1 MEEAGA
7 RRVLP
12 REGDGITMREVVWRK
27 PFVGA
32 VLAVAVIV
40 VALAL
45 GPVERAG
52 AQGPKTLV
60 IAIGADQTGLD
71 PQTVE
76 NNESGF
82 IMATIYD
89 SIVNYRP
96 GTSEVGPGLAE
107 SWTVSPDG
115 KVYTFKLRRG
125 VKFHDGTPMNAH
137 TVAEDV
143 DRAINPNNPCYVFNR
158 KVDTYD
164 DFTYGSVKGGN
175 VVKMDVVDDSTLR
188 FTLPKPNAPFLSS
201 IAMVWQGIVSPAATK
216 KYNCDAS
223 Q

>member
-1 MEEAGA
+1 GPGGGPGRAVANGLLSGRSRGGWRRHGRMSRQKPTRVEWTRATSDPTIATVAARSSHGTQTQGCGMEEAVA

-27 PFVGA
+27 PFVGV
-32 VLAVAVIV
+32 VLAVAVIA

-89 SIVNYRP
+89 SIVNY
-96 GTSEVGPGLAE
+96 
-107 SWTVSPDG
+107 
-115 KVYTFKLRRG
+115 K
-125 VKFHDGTPMNAH
+125 
-137 TVAEDV
+137 
-143 DRAINPNNPCYVFNR
+143 
-158 KVDTYD
+158 
-164 DFTYGSVKGGN
+164 
-175 VVKMDVVDDSTLR
+175 
-188 FTLPKPNAPFLSS
+188 
-201 IAMVWQGIVSPAATK
+201 
-216 KYNCDAS
+216 
-223 Q
+223 